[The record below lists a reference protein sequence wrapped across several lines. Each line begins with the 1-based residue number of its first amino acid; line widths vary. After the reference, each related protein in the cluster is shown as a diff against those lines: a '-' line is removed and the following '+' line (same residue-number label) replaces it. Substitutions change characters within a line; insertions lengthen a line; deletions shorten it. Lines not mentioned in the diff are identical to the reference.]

1 MKFINYNRR
10 NFRLFLLCVLVV
22 LIIATLL
29 FLNNPSNS
37 ASNYEKIIIN
47 TLDAPNV
54 ALVAAAVESIVPE
67 KYDVHKVR
75 TRLIKDKI
83 RLLTSKDNSR
93 TNSEENGSTE
103 NLAMNSPHVH
113 IFYTAPV
120 QWYKRS
126 KTNPSRE
133 VYDTSKNR
141 TKGVNIVN
149 TAFYPA
155 LGLYEPKVDIFKRH
169 FENIR
174 NAGVG
179 VVVVTFNSR
188 LTDYAM
194 EEMMR
199 LAPKFNLTISFEVTV
214 PSNRSLVALKE
225 QLKWISGYVN
235 NPGVYKVFSISRNS
249 FVPLI
254 YVSNSY
260 KLQGKDKLLCESED
274 NLKLNVIDAVFV
286 GHIRLKSHADLLR
299 RMCFDGF
306 YTKSPSNGATFAS
319 TWKNWSYL
327 KSFAITYKML
337 FIPSVGP
344 GFAEKNKVPKH
355 GDIQRHRSNGRVSF
369 LSILFVFYVEGYIL
383 VLWSCLENGDLESY
397 WIHQHI
403 FI

>member
-1 MKFINYNRR
+1 MRLINYKRR
-10 NFRLFLLCVLVV
+10 NIRLFLLGFLVV
-22 LIIATLL
+22 LIVLTLL
-29 FLNNPSNS
+29 FLSNPSNTPS
-37 ASNYEKIIIN
+37 KVEQIIIN

-83 RLLTSKDNSR
+83 RYLTSRDSSR
-93 TNSEENGSTE
+93 TNSEENGSKE
-103 NLAMNSPHVH
+103 SLPINSPHVH

-120 QWYKRS
+120 QWYKKC
-126 KTNPSRE
+126 KTTPAKEMLDVFQN
-133 VYDTSKNR
+133 K
-141 TKGVNIVN
+141 TKSVNIVN

-155 LGLYEPKVDIFKRH
+155 LGLYEPKVDTFMRH
-169 FENIR
+169 FEDIKKS
-174 NAGVG
+174 GVG
-179 VVVVTFNSR
+179 VVVVSFNSR

-260 KLQGKDKLLCESED
+260 KLLGKDKLFCEGDDSFKSGV
-274 NLKLNVIDAVFV
+274 LDAVFI

-306 YTKSPSNGATFAS
+306 YSKSPSNGATFAS
-319 TWKNWSYL
+319 TWKNWAYL

-369 LSILFVFYVEGYIL
+369 LS
-383 VLWSCLENGDLESY
+383 DLCY
-397 WIHQHI
+397 CD
-403 FI
+403 